1 MTSRAITIAI
11 DGPAASG
18 KSTTARLV
26 AEKLGYLYL
35 DSGAMYRAVTL
46 AALRQGVDLADPQA
60 LAGLARQAQIRFEAV
75 EKGIKTILDG
85 RDVSDAIRTAEVT
98 DHIKPIAS
106 NPGVREALVAQQ
118 RRMGASGGVVMD
130 GRDITTV
137 VFPDAELKI
146 FMEASAGER
155 ARRRVAEMQRSGLE
169 ADYPEILAAIERRD
183 HDDTHREFG
192 PLRRAED
199 ALSIDTTGLSIEEQV
214 EMIYRKAREILGL
227 KD

>member
-1 MTSRAITIAI
+1 
-11 DGPAASG
+11 
-18 KSTTARLV
+18 
-26 AEKLGYLYL
+26 
-35 DSGAMYRAVTL
+35 VTL

>member
-60 LAGLARQAQIRFEAV
+60 LAGLARQAQIRFEAG

-155 ARRRVAEMQRSGLE
+155 ARRRVA
-169 ADYPEILAAIERRD
+169 
-183 HDDTHREFG
+183 
-192 PLRRAED
+192 
-199 ALSIDTTGLSIEEQV
+199 
-214 EMIYRKAREILGL
+214 
-227 KD
+227 